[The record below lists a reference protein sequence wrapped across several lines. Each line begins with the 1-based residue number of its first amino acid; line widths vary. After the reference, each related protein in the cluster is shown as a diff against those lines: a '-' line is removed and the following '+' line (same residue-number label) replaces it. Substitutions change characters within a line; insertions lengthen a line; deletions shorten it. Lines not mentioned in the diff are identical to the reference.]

1 MFQMANREKTGL
13 AKTACLWSIA
23 ALIMGAALV
32 GCSTVSDVSKA
43 TVEVA
48 KGAVEYIPYVGG
60 PQVRFKRKAVVIP
73 FENDTIFREFPVN
86 RAFQDLIVHHFS
98 ESCPHLLLVLPG
110 DENFPESLS
119 SVPRGETGRP
129 DTMAL
134 VENGR
139 QFGANAIIAGGV
151 LNLTLTEKE
160 EGILWF
166 REKEEHLRIQFSV
179 EMFDTETGTKI
190 FDDRFVHEIEDLE
203 PEEIQAYKAGRPEL
217 FETVQEEIDELAENM
232 ADKMCE
238 AVVDLPWAGFVAS
251 VVDNKAFL
259 SFGADIGAKAGDVL
273 DVYEKGEI
281 IENYFKEK
289 FIAPGK
295 KAGQIE
301 LMQVDGDI
309 SVGRIPPEAKVEAGS
324 TVKFPKD

>member
-1 MFQMANREKTGL
+1 MGNREKTGFT
-13 AKTACLWSIA
+13 KTACLCLTA
-23 ALIMGAALV
+23 ALIMGAAFT
-32 GCSTVSDVSKA
+32 GCSTVSHVSKA
-43 TVEVA
+43 TVEAA
-48 KGAVEYIPYVGG
+48 KDAVEYIPYVGG
-60 PQVRFKRKAVVIP
+60 PQVRFKRKAVLAP

-86 RAFQDLIVHHFS
+86 KAFQDLIVRHFS
-98 ESCPHLLLVLPG
+98 ESCPHLILVLP
-110 DENFPESLS
+110 DDANFPESLS
-119 SVPRGETGRP
+119 VAPKNETGRP

-139 QFGANAIIAGGV
+139 QFGVNAIIAGGV

-166 REKEEHLRIQFSV
+166 REKEEHLRMQFSV

-217 FETVQEEIDELAENM
+217 FETVQEEIDELAEKM

-238 AVVDLPWAGFVAS
+238 AVVDLPWTGFVVS

-273 DVYEKGEI
+273 DVFEKGEI

-295 KAGQIE
+295 KIGQLE
-301 LMQVDGDI
+301 LIQVDEDI
-309 SVGRIPPEAKVEAGS
+309 SVGRIPSEVKVDAGS
-324 TVKFPKD
+324 TVKFPED